1 MREMPGRSVHH
12 VRQFLTSSAVS
23 HSTLRDRL
31 MAIAFLTVIVDG
43 IGTLLVVAFEKGA
56 ARSDIHTVGDA
67 AFWTTTQLLTV
78 SSQLSNPVTT
88 GGKIVDVA
96 LELWAIAV
104 VTTVAGAWGSFF
116 HRRSMEQ
123 HPMDRPRSSER

>member
-1 MREMPGRSVHH
+1 MRDMPSHGVHH
-12 VRQFLTSSAVS
+12 VKQFLTASVGS
-23 HSTLRDRL
+23 HSTLRARL
-31 MAIAFLTVIVDG
+31 VVIAVLTVIVDVV
-43 IGTLLVVAFEKGA
+43 GTLLVMAFEKGA

-67 AFWTTTQLLTV
+67 AFWTTAQLLTV

-96 LELWAIAV
+96 LEFWAITV

-116 HRRSMEQ
+116 HHRSMERGLM
-123 HPMDRPRSSER
+123 HRD